1 VHVSPKDLITGTA
14 PVPGSLPTKDAL
26 EQLFGSLGLTEKTH
40 VVVYDDEGG
49 GWAGRF
55 IWTLDMIGHFRY
67 SYSNG
72 YSYLNGGLAAWLAQ
86 GNSAQTGSNQPEP
99 IQVSVNLQTSPAVDR
114 DYILSRLGD
123 KKLAI
128 WDARSPAEF
137 SGEKKMAAKAGHI
150 PGAINYEWTRGMDST
165 QRIRDLDDIREELD
179 ELGIHGNMEIITHC
193 QTHHRS
199 GFTYLLGRALEFP
212 HIRAYPGSWADW
224 GNDSDTPVE
233 T

>member
-1 VHVSPKDLITGTA
+1 
-14 PVPGSLPTKDAL
+14 
-26 EQLFGSLGLTEKTH
+26 
-40 VVVYDDEGG
+40 
-49 GWAGRF
+49 
-55 IWTLDMIGHFRY
+55 
-67 SYSNG
+67 
-72 YSYLNGGLAAWLAQ
+72 
-86 GNSAQTGSNQPEP
+86 
-99 IQVSVNLQTSPAVDR
+99 
-114 DYILSRLGD
+114 
-123 KKLAI
+123 
-128 WDARSPAEF
+128 
-137 SGEKKMAAKAGHI
+137 
-150 PGAINYEWTRGMDST
+150 MDST